1 MVSGDCSET
10 RPPERTIYEFTDGN
24 KINKLALEKYEEKK
38 QNFER
43 VRIQQTNGK
52 KKNVGIVERN
62 DASFG
67 VNKQN

>member
-52 KKNVGIVERN
+52 KKM
-62 DASFG
+62 
-67 VNKQN
+67 